1 MALEYKPAFT
11 GPRIVTGTAAELTS
25 FYTGHSVLKPALASS
40 LTIVPLTGLPL
51 IRPGD
56 DLARLIVDATKRL
69 GIGIRD
75 DDVLVVGQKAVS
87 KSEGRLVDIDKI
99 RASKRAVHFARRTG
113 KSAGFVEVVLRDAR
127 KVVRS
132 DREAFIVTT
141 KHGWTCLNGGVDKS
155 NVQGPVTYA
164 LLPEDPDASARS
176 LRSRIKRLTRR
187 TVGVIVCDTHSRPF
201 RRGQVEETIGV
212 AGLNPMVDYRGQ
224 RDLFGYQ
231 LRFKNVAVA
240 DELASA
246 AELVMGQGRE
256 AIPAAIIR
264 GVKRVRFQ
272 ERAKSS
278 PLVVGGHEDL
288 FRGSF

>member
-1 MALEYKPAFT
+1 M
-11 GPRIVTGTAAELTS
+11 
-25 FYTGHSVLKPALASS
+25 ASS

-56 DLARLIVDATKRL
+56 DLARLIVDVTKRL

-87 KSEGRLVDIDKI
+87 KSEGRLVDVDKI
-99 RASKRAVHFARRTG
+99 RASKRAVQLARRTG
-113 KSAGFVEVVLRDAR
+113 KSGGFVEVVLRDAR
-127 KVVRS
+127 KVVRA
-132 DREAFIVTT
+132 DREAFIVRT

-164 LLPEDPDASARS
+164 LLPEDPDASARR
-176 LRSRIKRLTRR
+176 LRSRIKRLTGQ
-187 TVGVIVCDTHSRPF
+187 TVGVIICDTHSRPF

-278 PLVVGGHEDL
+278 PLIVGGHEDL
-288 FRGSF
+288 FRGTF

>member
-1 MALEYKPAFT
+1 M
-11 GPRIVTGTAAELTS
+11 
-25 FYTGHSVLKPALASS
+25 ASS

-56 DLARLIVDATKRL
+56 DLARLIVDATKRP

-87 KSEGRLVDIDKI
+87 KSEGRLVDVDKI
-99 RASKRAVHFARRTG
+99 RASKRAVQLARRTG
-113 KSAGFVEVVLRDAR
+113 KSGGFVEVVLRDAR
-127 KVVRS
+127 KVVRA
-132 DREAFIVTT
+132 DREAFIVRT

-164 LLPEDPDASARS
+164 LLPEDPDASARR
-176 LRSRIKRLTRR
+176 LRSRIKRLTGQ
-187 TVGVIVCDTHSRPF
+187 TVGVIICDTHSRPF

-278 PLVVGGHEDL
+278 PLIVGGHEDL
-288 FRGSF
+288 FRGTF